1 MADAEI
7 NLSNGDVWD
16 DSALIDSWNQ
26 ALDEYKK
33 YHSIYAGKS
42 KGLQPASPPHQPPAA
57 STASAPGPEAA
68 DVPESQKLD
77 AKTETN
83 KVPTVPGTRETSAG
97 KETTGSVADPN
108 GVANARIAP
117 PPEALIG
124 SGFFSLDQAVTWKG
138 PSTHPASSVR
148 GAGVC
153 VGGLRKSIGWR
164 RIPCSCQGPTRLAN
178 EKSLWE
184 RQSKMRA
191 SNPC

>member
-42 KGLQPASPPHQPPAA
+42 KGLQPSSPSHRPPAA

-68 DVPESQKLD
+68 DVPESQKKPSENRLD

-124 SGFFSLDQAVTWKG
+124 SVQDEGLKSMLMAWYYAGYYTGLYEGQQKA
-138 PSTHPASSVR
+138 PA
-148 GAGVC
+148 
-153 VGGLRKSIGWR
+153 
-164 RIPCSCQGPTRLAN
+164 QQ
-178 EKSLWE
+178 E
-184 RQSKMRA
+184 Q
-191 SNPC
+191 

>member
-7 NLSNGDVWD
+7 DLSNGDVWD

-33 YHSIYAGKS
+33 YHSIYAGKR
-42 KGLQPASPPHQPPAA
+42 
-57 STASAPGPEAA
+57 PEAA

-83 KVPTVPGTRETSAG
+83 KVPPVPGTRETSAG

-124 SGFFSLDQAVTWKG
+124 SVQDEGLKSMLMAWYYAGYYTGLYEGQQKA
-138 PSTHPASSVR
+138 PA
-148 GAGVC
+148 
-153 VGGLRKSIGWR
+153 
-164 RIPCSCQGPTRLAN
+164 QQ
-178 EKSLWE
+178 E
-184 RQSKMRA
+184 Q
-191 SNPC
+191 

>member
-42 KGLQPASPPHQPPAA
+42 KGLQPSSPSHRPPAA

-68 DVPESQKLD
+68 DVPESQKKPSENRLD

-124 SGFFSLDQAVTWKG
+124 SEIPVGTTVQDEGLKSMLMAWYYAGYYTGLYEGQQKA
-138 PSTHPASSVR
+138 PA
-148 GAGVC
+148 
-153 VGGLRKSIGWR
+153 
-164 RIPCSCQGPTRLAN
+164 QQ
-178 EKSLWE
+178 E
-184 RQSKMRA
+184 Q
-191 SNPC
+191 

>member
-42 KGLQPASPPHQPPAA
+42 KGLQPSSPSHRPPAA

-124 SGFFSLDQAVTWKG
+124 SGFFSLDQAVTWKP

-153 VGGLRKSIGWR
+153 VWAAYANRSDGDGS
-164 RIPCSCQGPTRLAN
+164 LA
-178 EKSLWE
+178 LVRGQPVWL
-184 RQSKMRA
+184 MR
-191 SNPC
+191 NPCGNDSPR

>member
-7 NLSNGDVWD
+7 DLSNGDVWD

-33 YHSIYAGKS
+33 YHSIYAGKR
-42 KGLQPASPPHQPPAA
+42 
-57 STASAPGPEAA
+57 PEAA
-68 DVPESQKLD
+68 DVPESQKKPSENRLD

-83 KVPTVPGTRETSAG
+83 KVPPVPGTRETSAG

-124 SGFFSLDQAVTWKG
+124 SVQDEGLKSMLMAWYYAGYYTGLYEGQQKA
-138 PSTHPASSVR
+138 PA
-148 GAGVC
+148 
-153 VGGLRKSIGWR
+153 
-164 RIPCSCQGPTRLAN
+164 QQ
-178 EKSLWE
+178 E
-184 RQSKMRA
+184 Q
-191 SNPC
+191 

>member
-1 MADAEI
+1 MADTEI
-7 NLSNGDVWD
+7 DLSNGDVWD

-42 KGLQPASPPHQPPAA
+42 KGLQPPSPSHRPPAA
-57 STASAPGPEAA
+57 STTSAPGPEAA

-97 KETTGSVADPN
+97 KETTDSVADPN

-124 SGFFSLDQAVTWKG
+124 SVQDEGLKSMLMAWYYAGYYTGLYEGQQK
-138 PSTHPASSVR
+138 AS
-148 GAGVC
+148 A
-153 VGGLRKSIGWR
+153 
-164 RIPCSCQGPTRLAN
+164 QQ
-178 EKSLWE
+178 E
-184 RQSKMRA
+184 Q
-191 SNPC
+191 